1 MSVTLND
8 NNQKIKNSYK
18 RKIIYKLKRFLVL
31 FYQKYAYFHPIVKDF
46 KYSHHDASFFC
57 IISDLILL
65 YLSMNVTKSILLPIG
80 LIYNSDLTWLD
91 GTTLIVLLTYT
102 LFSTF
107 KLFTSNFQPTPYYDK
122 THDYITVLLLS
133 LVITSLLHIII
144 FKSYSSNLFSTY
156 IFFFVVSG
164 FLISLNHHLFKSLLL
179 V

>member
-1 MSVTLND
+1 MSVTLNE
-8 NNQKIKNSYK
+8 NNQKIKYSYK
-18 RKIIYKLKRFLVL
+18 RKIIFKMKRLLVS
-31 FYQKYAYFHPIVKDF
+31 FNHIFKYAHPIVKDF

-144 FKSYSSNLFSTY
+144 FKSYSSNLFSPNP
-156 IFFFVVSG
+156 I
-164 FLISLNHHLFKSLLL
+164 K
-179 V
+179 